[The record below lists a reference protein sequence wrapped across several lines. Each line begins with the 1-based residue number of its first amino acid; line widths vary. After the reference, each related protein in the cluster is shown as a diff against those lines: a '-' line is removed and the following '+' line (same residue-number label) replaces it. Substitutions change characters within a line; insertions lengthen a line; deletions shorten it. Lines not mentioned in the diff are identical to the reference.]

1 MRKVVSQ
8 FGEGPLQQK
17 LSTGDLHYLSDAE
30 VSKGGGG
37 TGPSPHEYLAAALA
51 SCTSMTLKMYSERK
65 AIHLKNAIVMV
76 DIERHNDVEVF
87 IRHIELLGDLDDQ
100 QRERLLEIAEKCPI
114 HKALAGEIQIKTQL
128 VN

>member
-30 VSKGGGG
+30 ISKGGGG
-37 TGPSPHEYLAAALA
+37 TGPSPHEYLGAALA
-51 SCTSMTLKMYSERK
+51 ACTSMTLKMYTERK
-65 AIHLKNAIVMV
+65 AINLKNAIVTV
-76 DIERHNDVEVF
+76 DIERHDDVEVLT
-87 IRHIELLGDLDDQ
+87 RHIELVGDLDDQ
-100 QRERLLEIAEKCPI
+100 QRERLLEIAQKCPI

>member
-17 LSTGDLHYLSDAE
+17 LTTGNLHYLSDAE
-30 VSKGGGG
+30 IAKGGSG
-37 TGPSPHEYLAAALA
+37 TGPSPHEYLGAALA
-51 SCTSMTLKMYSERK
+51 ACTSMTLKMYTERK
-65 AIHLKNAIVMV
+65 SIKLKNAIVTV
-76 DIERHNDVEVF
+76 DIERHDDVE
-87 IRHIELLGDLDDQ
+87 ILTRHIELVGDLDDQ
-100 QRERLLEIAEKCPI
+100 QRERLLEIAQKCPI